1 MIRILI
7 VSRTPW
13 DDSNSFGNTFSNLFG
28 GMEGV
33 EIYNICCQTGDNNN
47 NIVKAAYQMTDTSV
61 LKSLKGE
68 QSGHKMWQQAQQK
81 ISEQT
86 EICFPRQRLT
96 IFYICREI
104 LWKIGRWKSKS
115 LENFIKDIKP
125 DFLYLP
131 IYHSGYVC
139 DVQLFA
145 IRKSHV
151 PYCVHIT
158 DDVYTHPPTPLL
170 TPLKSLYHLW
180 VSRKIRQLIKSA
192 RYGEAFAESMVEE
205 YPRNYG
211 IPFYLIGKGIAP
223 TSMPRKITLEQ
234 DLSEM
239 NFVYTGNY
247 GGERGQQLVILAKE
261 INNHLIRRDKKAVFS
276 IYSNTVVEDKIKTA
290 LSQYSFVKLYK
301 GVDSVQVYKIQKNAN
316 FLIHVEGFS
325 KKAIAETRMSFSTK
339 LIDYMSTMKPIIAIG
354 PSNINSIEVLK
365 RYGLAYIATNR
376 AEIGAILDRIMDRNL
391 QEERKIQ
398 QNVIAYLNSYRNLNT
413 IQKSIY
419 ERLKSTL
426 ENAHA

>member
-1 MIRILI
+1 
-7 VSRTPW
+7 
-13 DDSNSFGNTFSNLFG
+13 
-28 GMEGV
+28 
-33 EIYNICCQTGDNNN
+33 
-47 NIVKAAYQMTDTSV
+47 
-61 LKSLKGE
+61 
-68 QSGHKMWQQAQQK
+68 
-81 ISEQT
+81 
-86 EICFPRQRLT
+86 
-96 IFYICREI
+96 
-104 LWKIGRWKSKS
+104 
-115 LENFIKDIKP
+115 
-125 DFLYLP
+125 
-131 IYHSGYVC
+131 
-139 DVQLFA
+139 
-145 IRKSHV
+145 
-151 PYCVHIT
+151 
-158 DDVYTHPPTPLL
+158 
-170 TPLKSLYHLW
+170 
-180 VSRKIRQLIKSA
+180 
-192 RYGEAFAESMVEE
+192 
-205 YPRNYG
+205 
-211 IPFYLIGKGIAP
+211 
-223 TSMPRKITLEQ
+223 
-234 DLSEM
+234 M